1 MAGIHPASIERNI
14 MNRTELLAKVADL
27 VADTLEVDAASVTEN
42 LTFEDFGADSFD
54 LLNLVTAFEDEFG
67 ISLDDS
73 ELENM
78 KTVSDVLDAIQNA

>member
-1 MAGIHPASIERNI
+1 MD
-14 MNRTELLAKVADL
+14 RTEILGKVAAL
-27 VADTLEVDAASVTEN
+27 VSETIEVDEASVSEKTSFAD
-42 LTFEDFGADSFD
+42 LGADSFD
-54 LLNLVTAFEDEFG
+54 LLELVTAFEDEFG

>member
-1 MAGIHPASIERNI
+1 